1 MVYSVYSK
9 EPDRLIQK
17 KKRKKR
23 YSDVMI
29 LLPKTGRFEG
39 EGVEGG
45 TLDECDTRGT
55 LEPPSAF
62 L

>member
-1 MVYSVYSK
+1 
-9 EPDRLIQK
+9 
-17 KKRKKR
+17 
-23 YSDVMI
+23 MI
-29 LLPKTGRFEG
+29 LLPKTGHFEG